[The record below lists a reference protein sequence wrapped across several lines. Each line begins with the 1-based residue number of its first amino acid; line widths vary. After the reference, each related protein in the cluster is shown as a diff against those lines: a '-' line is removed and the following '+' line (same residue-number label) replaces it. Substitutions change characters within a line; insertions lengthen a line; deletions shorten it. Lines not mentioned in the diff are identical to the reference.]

1 MIQIVEDLSQC
12 VPVRRACQALGLSH
26 HALYRSRKTGPV
38 LGKPPE
44 TPGERRALN
53 AEEKVEVRN
62 TLNSERFVDQAPRE
76 IYATLLDEG
85 TYLCSVSSM
94 YRILRENQEVCE
106 RRNQLRH
113 PSFAKPELLATAP
126 NQVWTWDITTLLGP
140 VKWTYFYLYVLL
152 DLFSRFVVGWM
163 LAPRESTDLAQTLIT
178 ESCTRQNIQ
187 PQQLTIHADRGATMI
202 AKPLAALLADLGVS
216 ESHSRPHVSND
227 NPFSEAQFK
236 TMKYQPTYPQR
247 FGSLPD
253 ARSWAQAFFPWY
265 NFEHH
270 HSALGLMTPAA
281 VHLGQAAQLWQHRL
295 TVLQQAY
302 AAHPQ
307 RFVKGPPQ
315 PPPLPTAVW
324 INPPAE
330 ARAVEPLPSAGATSE
345 GRGPC
350 QERYETQSAQHAGA
364 LLTGCPQEAQC
375 PAGSGS
381 ANPQSPLN
389 LERKFPIK
397 ASHFH

>member
-1 MIQIVEDLSQC
+1 MIQIVEDLSQR
-12 VPVRRACQALGLSH
+12 VPIRQACQVMGLSH
-26 HALYRSRKTGPV
+26 QALYRSRRIGQV
-38 LGKPPE
+38 LAQAKD
-44 TPGERRALN
+44 TPGHRRALN
-53 AEEKVEVRN
+53 SEEKTQVRN
-62 TLNSERFVDQAPRE
+62 TLNSERFADQAPRE

-113 PSFAKPELLATAP
+113 PAFAKPELLATGP
-126 NQVWTWDITTLLGP
+126 NQVWTWDITKLLGP

-152 DLFSRFVVGWM
+152 DLFSRFVVGW
-163 LAPRESTDLAQTLIT
+163 LIAPRESTELAEVLIAET
-178 ESCTRQNIQ
+178 CTRQNI
-187 PQQLTIHADRGATMI
+187 PSKQLTLHADRGAAMV

-270 HSALGLMTPAA
+270 HSGLGLMTPAA
-281 VHLGQAAQLWQHRL
+281 VHFGQAAQLWQNRQA
-295 TVLQQAY
+295 VLQQAY
-302 AAHPQ
+302 AIHPQ
-307 RFVKGPPQ
+307 RFVKGLPQ

-324 INPPAE
+324 INPP
-330 ARAVEPLPSAGATSE
+330 PSLSDPDG
-345 GRGPC
+345 GDRNN
-350 QERYETQSAQHAGA
+350 
-364 LLTGCPQEAQC
+364 LL
-375 PAGSGS
+375 
-381 ANPQSPLN
+381 
-389 LERKFPIK
+389 
-397 ASHFH
+397 

>member
-1 MIQIVEDLSQC
+1 MIQIVEDLSQR
-12 VPVRRACQALGLSH
+12 VSVRRACQAMGLSH
-26 HALYRSRKTGPV
+26 QALYRSRRIEQVRAQVKD
-38 LGKPPE
+38 
-44 TPGERRALN
+44 TPGHRRALN
-53 AEEKVEVRN
+53 SEEKTQVRN
-62 TLNSERFVDQAPRE
+62 TLNSERFADQAPRE
-76 IYATLLDEG
+76 IYANLLDEG

-94 YRILRENQEVCE
+94 YRILRENREVCE

-113 PSFAKPELLATAP
+113 PAFAKPELLATGP
-126 NQVWTWDITTLLGP
+126 NQVWTWDITKLLGP

-152 DLFSRFVVGWM
+152 DLFSRFVVGW
-163 LAPRESTDLAQTLIT
+163 LIAPRESTALAEVLIAET
-178 ESCTRQNIQ
+178 CTRQNIQ
-187 PQQLTIHADRGATMI
+187 PQQLTIHADRGAALV
-202 AKPLAALLADLGVS
+202 AKPLVALLADLGVS

-236 TMKYQPTYPQR
+236 TMKYQPTYPKR

-253 ARSWAQAFFPWY
+253 ARNWAQAFFPWY

-270 HSALGLMTPAA
+270 HSGIGLMTPAA
-281 VHLGQAAQLWQHRL
+281 VHFGQAAQLWQHRQ

-302 AAHPQ
+302 AAHAQ

-315 PPPLPTAVW
+315 PPALPTAVW
-324 INPPAE
+324 INPPKTEPTCA
-330 ARAVEPLPSAGATSE
+330 EPLPSAGATSE

-350 QERYETQSAQHAGA
+350 QARFETQSSQNAGA

-381 ANPQSPLN
+381 AV
-389 LERKFPIK
+389 EFR
-397 ASHFH
+397 A

>member
-12 VPVRRACQALGLSH
+12 VPIRRACQTLGLSH
-26 HALYRSRKTGPV
+26 HALYRRRKSSSVRTRSKDTPGSRRA
-38 LGKPPE
+38 LQ
-44 TPGERRALN
+44 PGERDL
-53 AEEKVEVRN
+53 VRS
-62 TLNSERFVDQAPRE
+62 TLNSERFADQAPRE

-94 YRILRENQEVCE
+94 YRILRENREVRE
-106 RRNQLRH
+106 RRDQLRH
-113 PSFAKPELLATAP
+113 PAYAKPELLATAP
-126 NQVWTWDITTLLGP
+126 NQVWTWDTTKLLGP
-140 VKWTYFYLYVLL
+140 VKWTYYYLYVLL

-163 LAPRESTDLAQTLIT
+163 LAPRESTDLAQMLIT

-187 PQQLTIHADRGATMI
+187 PQQLTIHADRGATMV

-227 NPFSEAQFK
+227 NPFSEAQFR
-236 TMKYQPTYPQR
+236 TMKYQPTYPKR
-247 FGSLPD
+247 FGSQAD
-253 ARSWAQAFFPWY
+253 ARGWAQAFFPWY

-270 HSALGLMTPAA
+270 HSSLGLMTPAA
-281 VHLGQAAQLWQHRL
+281 VHYGQAAQLWQQRQV
-295 TVLQQAY
+295 VLQQAY

-307 RFVKGPPQ
+307 RFVNGLPHPPA
-315 PPPLPTAVW
+315 LPTAVW

-330 ARAVEPLPSAGATSE
+330 TRIAEALPSAGASSG

-350 QERYETQSAQHAGA
+350 QERSETLSPLNPRA

-375 PAGSGS
+375 PAGCAS
-381 ANPQSPLN
+381 ADD
-389 LERKFPIK
+389 
-397 ASHFH
+397 